1 MQIRMLI
8 TEMAIIYSTEKGLV
22 ANIFLSLP

>member
-8 TEMAIIYSTEKGLV
+8 TEPAVIYAAEKGLV
-22 ANIFLSLP
+22 VNIFLSLP